1 MRCIFC
7 RVVLRQIERIN
18 FKNLVNKELSNEKL
32 GKKRFEKITEKPDE
46 KSNVKMGKSGGGGQY
61 VIES

>member
-1 MRCIFC
+1 LFRDYF
-7 RVVLRQIERIN
+7 
-18 FKNLVNKELSNEKL
+18 FKTLENKENDD
-32 GKKRFEKITEKPDE
+32 GKFSYLFGRAFCNVFGE